1 MLVLVDSMAT
11 VTAKLVGGRRM
22 QQHFK
27 RVLSQLADGKELRV
41 GFLEGAKYEDGT
53 PIAQVA
59 FWQEFGSSR
68 FPARSFFRPMIAKES
83 PSWGPLLAR
92 VLPKVGYDVDKAM
105 HRLGGYIASQLTES
119 IVTTPQPPLSEV
131 TLMLRKMKDDDPS
144 LRVTVQTVAEAARRV
159 RAGEKGAT
167 GTRAKPLIDT
177 GQMQRAT
184 GYELRK
190 KR

>member
-1 MLVLVDSMAT
+1 MVT

-22 QQHFK
+22 EQHFK
-27 RVLSQLADGKELRV
+27 RVVKQLEEAKELRV

-68 FPARSFFRPMIAKES
+68 FPVRSFFRPMIVKES
-83 PSWGPLLAR
+83 ASWGPLLAR

-105 HRLGGYIASQLTES
+105 HRLGGYIALQLTES

-131 TLMLRKMKDDDPS
+131 TLMLRKMKDDDSS
-144 LRVTVQTVAEAARRV
+144 LVVTVQTVAEAARRV
-159 RAGEKGAT
+159 ARGEKGAT
-167 GTRAKPLIDT
+167 GTRAKPLIDS

-184 GYELRK
+184 GYELRR